1 MKNSSYY
8 SNKAKLNESIKLL
21 DDFKAG
27 KSSPNVTDQQLW
39 EAQKIKQ
46 VKIFDSDI
54 LPLIK

>member
-27 KSSPNVTDQQLW
+27 KSAPNVTDQQLW